1 VVPSPKRIPPVIDFV
16 VLCGVGY
23 PAVNPLSS
31 IGAKLVLALLL
42 ALICSSIT
50 RAKDD
55 VPATFAAAK
64 VILEKNCVSCHNYGE
79 KKGELVLD
87 RGPIKLDDPAELIK
101 LVSGSDPE
109 MPKKGAHLNTAEIA
123 VLKKWIDAGFPFPDG
138 LVIEGSHAAD
148 RDWWSLHPLV
158 KSKAPDIAAEDEAWC
173 RNDIDRFIISKL
185 REKKLSPSPEAD
197 ARTLAR
203 RLYYDLT
210 GLPPTPEQMQKFL
223 QASASQ
229 PDAAFENL
237 VDELL
242 DSQRYGEHWAR
253 HWLDVVRYGDTHGYD
268 KDKLRLNA
276 WPYRDYVIR
285 SFNDDKPY
293 ARFVQEQIAG
303 DVLWPGNP
311 DGVIATGFIAAGPWD
326 YIAHVEVGEGKVDGR
341 IAKNMDRDDMVTATF
356 NTFMSITIQCARCHD
371 HKFDPVSMEDYYRSQ
386 AVFAAVDRADRIYD
400 LDPAIQKQKQSLA
413 DKLSS
418 LKAQQ
423 QALEKKISQLA
434 SPELK
439 KIDARLKKLKDIGQR
454 ASKAPEYGYHSQIV
468 NTPDIEKWVQVDLGM
483 AVSVEKIELI
493 GCHDDY
499 AGIGAGFGFP
509 KRFRIEA
516 SNDPSF
522 KTGVQILADRS
533 QSDYPFP
540 GVLPQSFKV
549 DSKEKMRFLRIT
561 ATRLAERKND
571 YIFALA
577 ELRAI
582 DAKNKNLASGKKV
595 TSLDSIQAAPRWQR
609 LNLVD
614 EKFPLPENEAAMRE
628 LTSLAAKR
636 RQMMKS
642 VITADMQKKR
652 DEMGAATKKT
662 EKQLSALP
670 EGKMVYAAAA
680 QFKAQN
686 GFKPTKGVAR
696 PIYFLTR
703 GDIRSVGPEMS
714 PGAPPLWND
723 AKAEFNLPRNH
734 AEGDRRATL
743 ARYLTDKKNP
753 LTWRSIVN
761 RVWLYHFG
769 RGIVDSPNDFGR
781 MGATPTHPEMLDW
794 LAADFRDQQSLK
806 ALHRKIVTSAA
817 WRQSSANDSAKAE
830 LDSGNMYYWRSA
842 RKKLTAEELRDS
854 VLAVSN
860 RLNLK
865 MGGPGFQDFVLEKT
879 QHSPHFEYQKYDP
892 ENPASHRRSIY
903 RFIPRSRTQ
912 PFLTTLDCADPSQS
926 VAKRDE
932 TTTAL
937 QALTLLNNPFMET
950 MAKHFAKRIEKHS
963 DPLTAAFQLAANRNP
978 NANEKSI
985 LQQYVGQYGLENACR
1000 LILNLNEFT
1009 YVD

>member
-1 VVPSPKRIPPVIDFV
+1 MKS
-16 VLCGVGY
+16 
-23 PAVNPLSS
+23 A
-31 IGAKLVLALLL
+31 
-42 ALICSSIT
+42 ALIFKTQTPVFFLACLAGTICFSFSQ
-50 RAKDD
+50 AKDAA
-55 VPATFAAAK
+55 PPTFAAAQA
-64 VILEKNCVSCHNYGE
+64 ILEKNCISCHNYGE

-87 RGPIKLDDPAELIK
+87 RGPIKLDDPDELIK

-109 MPKKGAHLNTAEIA
+109 MPKKGTHLKASQIA
-123 VLKKWIDAGFPFPDG
+123 ILKKWIDAGTPFPDG
-138 LVIEGSHAAD
+138 LVLTDSHAAD
-148 RDWWSLHPLV
+148 RDWWSLHPLA

-173 RNDIDRFIISKL
+173 RNDIDRFIIAKL

-197 ARTLAR
+197 ARTLGR

-210 GLPPTPEQMQKFL
+210 GLPPTPDQMQKFL
-223 QASASQ
+223 QASATHPNS
-229 PDAAFENL
+229 AFEKL

-293 ARFVQEQIAG
+293 ARFVEEQIAG

-371 HKFDPVSMEDYYRSQ
+371 HKFDPVSMEDYYRTQ
-386 AVFAAVDRADRIYD
+386 AVFAAVDRANRVYG
-400 LDPAIQKQKQSLA
+400 LDPAIQNQRESLSA
-413 DKLSS
+413 KLST
-418 LKAQQ
+418 LKSEQI
-423 QALEKKISQLA
+423 ALGKKISQLA
-434 SPELK
+434 NPKLGKIETRLKELK
-439 KIDARLKKLKDIGQR
+439 AIGQR
-454 ASKAPEYGYHSQIV
+454 TVKAPEYGFHSQIAKS
-468 NTPDIEKWVQVDLGM
+468 PDAEKWVQIDLGT
-483 AVSVEKIELI
+483 AVSLKAIELI
-493 GCHDDY
+493 GCHDEY

-516 SNDPSF
+516 SNDPDF
-522 KTGVQILADRS
+522 KTGVQKIADKS
-533 QSDYPFP
+533 ESDYPFP
-540 GVLPQSFKV
+540 GVLPQSFPIAG
-549 DSKEKMRFLRIT
+549 KEKARYIRVT

-577 ELRAI
+577 ELRTL
-582 DAKNKNLASGKKV
+582 DSTGENLALGKTV
-595 TSLDSIQAAPRWQR
+595 TSLGSIQAAPRWR
-609 LNLVD
+609 RSNLVD
-614 EKFPLPENEAAMRE
+614 DKFPHPENEAAMKE
-628 LTSLAAKR
+628 LTSLENER
-636 RQMMKS
+636 RQILKT
-642 VITADMQKKR
+642 VIKPAVQKKR
-652 DEMGAATKKT
+652 TEFAASIKKT
-662 EKQLSALP
+662 EIQLKALP
-670 EGKMVYAAAA
+670 EGKLVYAAAA
-680 QFKAQN
+680 AFKPQGQFKA
-686 GFKPTKGVAR
+686 TKGTPR

-703 GDIRSVGPEMS
+703 GDIRSVGPEMT

-723 AKAEFNLPRNH
+723 SPSEFKLAINH
-734 AEGDRRATL
+734 TEGDRRATL
-743 ARYLTDKKNP
+743 ARYLTHKKNP

-761 RVWLYHFG
+761 RTWLYHFG
-769 RGIVDSPNDFGR
+769 RGIVDSPGDFGR
-781 MGATPTHPEMLDW
+781 MGAAPSHLDLLDW
-794 LAADFRDQQSLK
+794 LTIEFRDKQSLK
-806 ALHRKIVTSAA
+806 ALHRQIVTSST
-817 WRQSSANDSAKAE
+817 WRQASANDSAKAAI
-830 LDSGNMYYWRSA
+830 DSDNQFYWRSQ
-842 RKKLTAEELRDS
+842 RHKLTAEELRDAA
-854 VLAVSN
+854 LAVSGL
-860 RLNLK
+860 LNMK
-865 MGGPGFQDFVLEKT
+865 MGGPGFQDFVLEKN
-879 QHSPHFEYQKYDP
+879 QHSPHYEYQKYDP

-937 QALTLLNNPFMET
+937 QALTLLNNPFMGT
-950 MAKHFAKRIEKHS
+950 MSKHFAKRIEKQT
-963 DPLTAAFQLAANRNP
+963 DPITTAFQLAMNRTP
-978 NANEKSI
+978 SANEKST
-985 LQQYVGQYGLENACR
+985 LQKYATQHGWANTCR